1 MAPEAEEASIAESRR
16 GQVGLLGEDVYMMP
30 KGPFPLSPR
39 GRGKGRADWVAAAH
53 RGAALR
59 RSPSTKGVWGPIIQ
73 RTVVRGRRLDIYAA
87 MYKRTSA
94 RLFFFFFPAVHSFEL
109 QSTRQS
115 PTMASTLAM
124 GATRVMGVGA
134 STSSFSSTSLPARS
148 ARLPRPCAA
157 GPLAVRAQAAA
168 VAAPE
173 EERLRLNNL
182 SPNPGSR
189 PEEKRKGRG
198 YGGHQVGEGLASPSR
213 GGWGPPAS
221 RTLGGAR
228 GRGGSPGR
236 RRSAC
241 SVPVQWCPGRV
252 EQTKRPASP

>member
-1 MAPEAEEASIAESRR
+1 MEPRGRGENTALPTRGFAAAPEEQGLEAPPRAEAHASMAPEAEEASIAESRR

-94 RLFFFFFPAVHSFEL
+94 RLFFFFFLLFIALNFSRL
-109 QSTRQS
+109 ASRQ
-115 PTMASTLAM
+115 PW
-124 GATRVMGVGA
+124 
-134 STSSFSSTSLPARS
+134 
-148 ARLPRPCAA
+148 RLPWPWARPGSWVWAHRRAPSAA
-157 GPLAVRAQAAA
+157 RRCLHAPRACRGP
-168 VAAPE
+168 APPVLLPCG
-173 EERLRLNNL
+173 LRLPL
-182 SPNPGSR
+182 
-189 PEEKRKGRG
+189 
-198 YGGHQVGEGLASPSR
+198 
-213 GGWGPPAS
+213 WPP
-221 RTLGGAR
+221 
-228 GRGGSPGR
+228 R

-241 SVPVQWCPGRV
+241 
-252 EQTKRPASP
+252 A